1 MATKI
6 NAIIPGDIDAD
17 FPELAL
23 FSIVLENEKA
33 VIDEVFVVVDEVV
46 GGEVVDELVVEE
58 VVVVVV
64 DELVVVV
71 DELVVVEEVVVV
83 VVNEVVVIV
92 VVVVDVVV
100 VDEVVVDE
108 VDVIVVDE
116 VDDVVADDFVLITVK
131 KMSFFAWYLSLNVSN
146 TQVHFPSSSRVT
158 DLSFNLHFFL

>member
-33 VIDEVFVVVDEVV
+33 VIDEVFVVDEVV

-100 VDEVVVDE
+100 DDEVVVDE

-146 TQVHFPSSSRVT
+146 TQVHLPSSSEVT